1 MPMNNKDYWKA
12 RMQVLEDE
20 QYQHSRQ
27 YYDDMQKQFRRAAAN
42 IRRDIDLWYERLAE
56 NNDVSYAEAKKLL
69 KAGELEEFKWSVEDY
84 IKAGRENA
92 IDERWMKELE
102 NASARFHISYLEA
115 MKLQIQQHAEV
126 LSAQFEEG
134 MGEYLQKEYAG
145 QFYRTAFEISKGTG
159 VGFNLARLDER
170 RIDMLIKKPWAQD
183 GKIFSDRI
191 WSNKEKLITNLH
203 TELTQC
209 IIRGE
214 PPRLAAERLAKKMNV
229 SKAQAGT
236 LIMTES
242 AAIASAS
249 QRECFKEL
257 GMEQYEFDAT
267 LDGSTCK
274 TCQGMDTKVFQMAQ
288 FEVGVTAP
296 PVHPRCR
303 CCVLPHFD
311 DWEEFGISVERA
323 ARNPGTDETV
333 YVDGKLSYPEWRAR
347 LNGDTRKENADD
359 EKQKVYAAKRAEW
372 KKKHGGDAAEKSDH
386 IETQFD
392 RNGLKE
398 EIQEIRNE
406 KAKLKAKSDE
416 LVHEEK
422 VLTQKVYFDLNGTKE
437 EKDRLKQLSEEKKAV
452 LEQIKNAEERI
463 FAKQK
468 IYQEGVS
475 GELVRSGV
483 IEEIKLSKRMTPE
496 TVDELE
502 RTLIHL
508 KNKYGIMPK
517 GVIFAPME
525 VTDAT
530 VTYNW
535 IDDTIYL
542 SNKFNDLEEYKTVV
556 HKAEDSL
563 REYRAHYKI
572 KERAEERL
580 KWADDTL
587 ADKSIKGYD
596 RANAAIA
603 KAEAEIDL
611 NITRAAVREK
621 LSDTLIHEYGHF
633 IHRHAELDYVQKKNV
648 FGMKELGGKMMG
660 GDWKYEINTGYCRAG
675 KIEASKISKYATENP
690 YETFAEGFLAME
702 KGEKIPESIERVI
715 NEATRKATGIEKP
728 ILEQPEVIERAKQYG
743 QEILDDYSVI
753 RYGNG
758 SPINDFINRKLGYD
772 KMPRVI
778 SETEFDR
785 ISKGKTVLYRGVTDS
800 DGMTAREMVEAFKKG
815 DFYASR
821 GIYGNGTYT
830 DTERRVAEYYAYE
843 NGAGEIMEMLLAEDA
858 RTVDFCEIYSEY
870 EKTGIPKI
878 KGEKPE
884 AFQDILADVGA
895 YAAIKGYDAILL
907 NGFQNKNHVVILNRE
922 KVIIKG

>member
-1 MPMNNKDYWKA
+1 MANSREYWQK

-126 LSAQFEEG
+126 LSAQFEKG
-134 MGEYLQKEYAG
+134 MGEYLQEEYAG

-452 LEQIKNAEERI
+452 SEQIKNAEERI

-468 IYQEGVS
+468 TYQEGVS

-596 RANAAIA
+596 RANAAIV

-715 NEATRKATGIEKP
+715 TEATYKAMGMGADSGREIANLFEKGKKSTIMKIKFPDDITSIKGVDDNVKKKMDNAIKELEKEYEIHLDSIELEEAGKGDIFIVGWHDGKMAMVVNRKADFEKILDQIPKRYEDGFFAGRTLEDYIAHEMFHVMMYQDCKNEFEYRAKFSQIESLYENLKGISKYTDKSKSGNEALA
-728 ILEQPEVIERAKQYG
+728 
-743 QEILDDYSVI
+743 
-753 RYGNG
+753 
-758 SPINDFINRKLGYD
+758 
-772 KMPRVI
+772 
-778 SETEFDR
+778 
-785 ISKGKTVLYRGVTDS
+785 
-800 DGMTAREMVEAFKKG
+800 EAFV
-815 DFYASR
+815 R
-821 GIYGNGTYT
+821 MRNG
-830 DTERRVAEYYAYE
+830 E
-843 NGAGEIMEMLLAEDA
+843 NVPTIAKVLVES
-858 RTVDFCEIYSEY
+858 Y
-870 EKTGIPKI
+870 
-878 KGEKPE
+878 
-884 AFQDILADVGA
+884 VGRW
-895 YAAIKGYDAILL
+895 K
-907 NGFQNKNHVVILNRE
+907 R
-922 KVIIKG
+922 

>member
-20 QYQHSRQ
+20 QYQRSRQ

-126 LSAQFEEG
+126 LSVQFEKG
-134 MGEYLQKEYAG
+134 MGEYLREEYAG
-145 QFYRTAFEISKGTG
+145 QFYRTAFEVSKGTG

-170 RIDMLIKKPWAQD
+170 RIAMLIKKPWAQD
-183 GKIFSDRI
+183 GRIFSDRI

-209 IIRGE
+209 IVRGE
-214 PPRLAAERLAKKMNV
+214 PSRIAAERLAKKMNV

-236 LIMTES
+236 LIMTEA

-267 LDGSTCK
+267 LDGSTCE
-274 TCQGMDTKVFQMAQ
+274 TCQGMDTKVFPMAQ

-333 YVDGKLSYPEWRAR
+333 YVDGKLSYPEW
-347 LNGDTRKENADD
+347 KEKFIDGVQKETVD
-359 EKQKVYAAKRAEW
+359 GEKQKVYAAKRAEW
-372 KKKHGGDAAEKSDH
+372 KKKHGADAAGKGDISENR
-386 IETQFD
+386 FD
-392 RNGLKE
+392 RIGLKE
-398 EIQEIRNE
+398 KISEIRNE

-416 LVHEEK
+416 LVREEK
-422 VLTQKVYFDLNGTKE
+422 ELTQKVYFDLNGTE
-437 EKDRLKQLSEEKKAV
+437 DEKARLKQVSEEKKDV
-452 LEQIKNAEERI
+452 SEQIKNAEDRI
-463 FAKQK
+463 FEKQK
-468 IYQEGVS
+468 SYQEGVS
-475 GELVRSGV
+475 KELIRSGV

-502 RTLIHL
+502 HTLIRL
-508 KNKYGIMPK
+508 KDKYGIMPK
-517 GVIFAPME
+517 GVVFNPVK

-542 SNKFNDLEEYKTVV
+542 SNKFNNLEEYETVV
-556 HKAEDSL
+556 RKAEDSL
-563 REYRAHYKI
+563 REYRAHYRI

-633 IHRHAELDYVQKKNV
+633 IHRHAEVDYVQKKNV
-648 FGMKELGGKMMG
+648 FGMKALGGKLMNG
-660 GDWKYEINTGYCRAG
+660 NWEYEINMGYCREG
-675 KIEASKISKYATENP
+675 KVEASKISKYAAENP

-715 NEATRKATGIEKP
+715 TEATRKAVETG
-728 ILEQPEVIERAKQYG
+728 VDNG
-743 QEILDDYSVI
+743 QEIVNLFEKSKESAIMKIKFPDDIISVKGI
-753 RYGNG
+753 DENVKKKMDNAIKELEKEYEIHIDSIELEEAGKGDIFIVGWHDGKMSMVVNRNADFEKILNQIPKRYEDGFFAGKTLEDYLAHEMFHVMMYQDCKN
-758 SPINDFINRKLGYD
+758 
-772 KMPRVI
+772 
-778 SETEFDR
+778 EFEYR
-785 ISKGKTVLYRGVTDS
+785 AKFSQIESLHENLKGISKYTDKS
-800 DGMTAREMVEAFKKG
+800 KSGNEALAEAFV
-815 DFYASR
+815 R
-821 GIYGNGTYT
+821 MRNG
-830 DTERRVAEYYAYE
+830 E
-843 NGAGEIMEMLLAEDA
+843 NVPTIA
-858 RTVDFCEIYSEY
+858 
-870 EKTGIPKI
+870 KI
-878 KGEKPE
+878 LVESY
-884 AFQDILADVGA
+884 VGRW
-895 YAAIKGYDAILL
+895 K
-907 NGFQNKNHVVILNRE
+907 R
-922 KVIIKG
+922 